1 MPRYRSIACDH
12 CGHLLLKRD
21 TECEVCGRM
30 TRREQHLWLA
40 KTVQIGF
47 VLLVAGI
54 MYYKVQHGLLA
65 QG

>member
-30 TRREQHLWLA
+30 TRRERSLWIA
-40 KTVQIGF
+40 KAVQIGF
-47 VLLVAGI
+47 VLLAAGV
-54 MYYKVQHGLLA
+54 MYFRLKGLA
-65 QG
+65 PN